1 MFRPILR
8 LSATALLVLSQ
19 AGCGASTTEPAGEEE
34 VISRVTLQLT
44 PAGGGAA
51 QSAFIED
58 ADGAGPGAPSAQSG
72 TLSLTRGVSY
82 TGTVRFENRLVTPVE
97 DITAEVRAEPNEH
110 RVFYTVSPA
119 GVSVI
124 TSDVDGQNRP
134 LGLAFTTAVGASA
147 SAGAGTIR
155 VQLCHYSSTLKTLD
169 ATSCTGDTDILVT
182 FNTVVN

>member
-1 MFRPILR
+1 MLATVTR
-8 LSATALLVLSQ
+8 LGAATLLLLSQ
-19 AGCGASTTEPAGEEE
+19 ISCGASSTEPAGEEE

-44 PAGGGAA
+44 PEGGGAT

-72 TLSLTRGVSY
+72 TLSLTRGVTYS
-82 TGTVRFENRLVTPVE
+82 GTVQFENRLVTPVE

-110 RVFYTVSPA
+110 RVFYSASSP
-119 GVSVI
+119 GISLT

-134 LGLAFTTAVGASA
+134 LGLAFTTAVGAA
-147 SAGAGTIR
+147 ATAGAGTIR
-155 VQLCHYSSTLKTLD
+155 VQLCHYSSTLKTGD

-182 FNTVVN
+182 FSVAVN